1 MSADNATS
9 SIIHKYCFGNSE
21 DLLQDMQL
29 ANSRRQ
35 NVVQVLA
42 RTHFN
47 LHFSWARNLM
57 QKLPPSIGAKLMPP
71 GVKDIIAFRRA
82 LGRQISNILSSK
94 SSPDDMPSI
103 FTYFRDSPDL
113 PDSEKSPARLLD
125 EAVLLIM
132 AGTYSPMLS
141 LIVAH
146 YHLMTRPEI
155 MAKLRSELRAH
166 PEAVSPEHLQQL
178 PYLSAIIQEAH
189 RLTFGLTGRNARVC
203 PNETITYT
211 SPANGGSQTQ
221 RTYTLPPGT
230 SLSASTL
237 LIHTDE
243 SLFPDPWRFDPER
256 WVITDDDTQQETGR
270 RRRRAMMSFMA
281 GTSRGCLGMHLAD
294 AEMAVVVAAMARW
307 EMRLYQTR
315 AEDVDFLHDYHVMSP
330 RLDSKGV
337 RVEVMG
343 RAEGM

>member
-1 MSADNATS
+1 MFS

-21 DLLQDMQL
+21 DLLQDLQL
-29 ANSRRQ
+29 ASSRRQ
-35 NVVQVLA
+35 NVVQVLS

-57 QKLPPSIGAKLMPP
+57 QKLPPSIGAKLTPP

-82 LGRQISNILSSK
+82 MSKQISNILSSK
-94 SSPDDMPSI
+94 SSPDDTPSI
-103 FTYFRDSPDL
+103 FTYLRDSPDL
-113 PDSEKSPARLLD
+113 PESEKSPARLLD
-125 EAVLLIM
+125 EAVLLIL

-146 YHLMTRPEI
+146 YHLITRPEI
-155 MAKLRSELRAH
+155 MDKLRTELRE
-166 PEAVSPEHLQQL
+166 PPQSVSPEQLQQL
-178 PYLSAIIQEAH
+178 PYLTAVIQEAH

-203 PNETITYT
+203 PTETLAYTPATKGSTSQPSKTYMI
-211 SPANGGSQTQ
+211 
-221 RTYTLPPGT
+221 PPGT

-237 LIHTDE
+237 LLHTNE
-243 SLFPDPWRFDPER
+243 ALFPDPWRFDPER
-256 WVITDDDTQQETGR
+256 WIITDDREVELGR

-294 AEMAVVVAAMARW
+294 AEMAVVIAAMARW
-307 EMRLYQTR
+307 EMRLYQTT
-315 AEDVDFLHDYHVMSP
+315 AEDVEFLHDYHVMSP

-337 RVEVMG
+337 RVEVLG
-343 RAEGM
+343 RAERV

>member
-1 MSADNATS
+1 MNTDNFLS

-21 DLLQDMQL
+21 NLLQDMQL

-82 LGRQISNILSSK
+82 MSKQIGNILSSK
-94 SSPDDMPSI
+94 SSSDDTPSI
-103 FTYFRDSPDL
+103 FTYLRDSPEL

-132 AGTYSPMLS
+132 SGTYSPMLS
-141 LIVAH
+141 LIVAQ
-146 YHLMTRPEI
+146 YHLITRPGI

-166 PEAVSPEHLQQL
+166 PESASPEQLQQL
-178 PYLSAIIQEAH
+178 PYLSA
-189 RLTFGLTGRNARVC
+189 
-203 PNETITYT
+203 
-211 SPANGGSQTQ
+211 
-221 RTYTLPPGT
+221 
-230 SLSASTL
+230 
-237 LIHTDE
+237 

-256 WVITDDDTQQETGR
+256 WIITDETQQEIVR

-281 GTSRGCLGMHLAD
+281 GTSRGCPGMHLAD

-307 EMRLYQTR
+307 EMRLYQTT
-315 AEDVDFLHDYHVMSP
+315 AEDVEFLHDYHVMSP
-330 RLDSKGV
+330 KLDSKGV
-337 RVEVMG
+337 RVEIVG